1 LGCSSQNKAVS
12 KQFTGENM
20 PVKPFSARHTID
32 DLGDTLKITIPSKK
46 NWFQILFMGFWLVGW
61 AFGEVTVLGSLISG
75 EGFGGPSLFMIAWL
89 GGWTIGGGY
98 ALYILFWQLLGNEI
112 IQVSNSTIIT
122 SRSVFGFG
130 FPKEYSAEYIKALRM
145 STSSSSN
152 DMFGWSR
159 ASRFYGLGGGLIAFD
174 YGAKTVN
181 FGSGIDEAEAKQILS
196 EIQQRYPQYR
206 DRSIWAKV

>member
-32 DLGDTLKITIPSKK
+32 DLGGTLKITIPSKK

-112 IQVSNSTIIT
+112 IQVSNSTIIQAAPFLVLA
-122 SRSVFGFG
+122 S
-130 FPKEYSAEYIKALRM
+130 PKNI
-145 STSSSSN
+145 
-152 DMFGWSR
+152 
-159 ASRFYGLGGGLIAFD
+159 
-174 YGAKTVN
+174 
-181 FGSGIDEAEAKQILS
+181 QLS
-196 EIQQRYPQYR
+196 I
-206 DRSIWAKV
+206 